1 MTEKKKDELL
11 IKAPLCNSLSARAS
25 FSAAAILGC
34 LLRAVIQLPGRS
46 AAAAATYVLYS
57 CKVLGVVNGSGV
69 SHGPQSA
76 TNRPSPFSSYPLW
89 ARNCLSY
96 RGSLGFQP
104 CRRVLFPRVCVCVCV
119 QVGLHTHTAHSA
131 SGIDRLSVEVFFFS
145 TDLENVNYSEKN
157 LQIEKQI

>member
-1 MTEKKKDELL
+1 MTEKKDELL

-46 AAAAATYVLYS
+46 TAAATYVLYS

-76 TNRPSPFSSYPLW
+76 TNRPSPFSSSPLW

-104 CRRVLFPRVCVCVCV
+104 YRRVLFPRVCVCVSR
-119 QVGLHTHTAHSA
+119 LDYTHTHTQNEHHWMGSTFSAHSA
-131 SGIDRLSVEVFFFS
+131 LH
-145 TDLENVNYSEKN
+145 
-157 LQIEKQI
+157 